1 MNNLLAFSNVLQI
14 SGVTAVLFGAFLIAT
29 LGYLVGS
36 IKIKGVSLGTAG
48 VFLVAIA
55 FGVIFAIPGLVEI
68 DFLNN
73 FYLIGDSEVYK
84 ELSFKYL
91 LNENILKTLATSH
104 ANTEVYGTLADVGLI
119 LFVTSVGFI
128 AGPNFFKNLRANA
141 KSYVLLGVIIVLS
154 GVTVAVLFAIIPGIG
169 AEYSIG
175 VLSGALTSTPAFS
188 AAKEVASDEALVAL
202 GHAVAYPF
210 GVVGVVLFVQLMP
223 KFLKANREEEVIKMQ
238 SISTGESKI
247 ERESQK
253 LFEIDEFG
261 LAIFGLAVVLGLT
274 LGKLTLTISGL
285 KFNLGSTGGPLIAA
299 LILGH
304 FGKVGKIS
312 LKVPEKTLKVF
323 REFGLVLFLIGAGV
337 EGGVSLLE
345 KINAGTFD
353 GLTILWGFLAGALMT
368 IVPMFVGFF
377 FAKKVL
383 KLPLFNNLGS
393 ITGGMTSTP
402 ALGTLVQ
409 VSGTDDVAGAYAS
422 TYPIA
427 LVLIVIASNLVIT
440 LLGPLVG

>member
-1 MNNLLAFSNVLQI
+1 MNNLLAFSDILQI
-14 SGVTAVLFGAFLIAT
+14 SGVTAVIFSAFLIAT
-29 LGYLVGS
+29 LGYLLGK
-36 IKIKGVSLGTAG
+36 ITIKGVNLGTAG
-48 VFLVAIA
+48 VFLVAILA
-55 FGVIFAIPGLVEI
+55 GVVFAIPALVEV

-73 FYLIGDSEVYK
+73 FYLLSDKNKIA
-84 ELSFKYL
+84 ELSLKY
-91 LNENILKTLATSH
+91 ITDKQMLKVIGNSTS
-104 ANTEVYGTLADVGLI
+104 NMEVYGTIADIGLV

-128 AGPNFFKNLRANA
+128 AGPSFFKNLRANA
-141 KSYVLLGVIIVLS
+141 KSYVTLGVIIILS
-154 GVTVAVLFAIIPGIG
+154 GVLVAVVFALLPGIG

-223 KFLKANREEEVIKMQ
+223 KFLKANREEEIAKMQ
-238 SISTGESKI
+238 IINTGAKKVEQ
-247 ERESQK
+247 EEK
-253 LFEIDEFG
+253 LLEIDEFG
-261 LAIFGLAVVLGLT
+261 LAVFGVAVVLGLI

-285 KFNLGSTGGPLIAA
+285 KFSLGSTGGPLIMA

-312 LKVPEKTLKVF
+312 LKIPEKTLKVF

-345 KINAGTFD
+345 KINAGTFS
-353 GLTILWGFLAGALMT
+353 GLTILWGFIAGVVMT
-368 IVPMFVGFF
+368 IVPMIIGFI

-409 VSGTDDVAGAYAS
+409 VSGTDDVAAAYAS
-422 TYPIA
+422 TYPVA
-427 LVLIVIASNLVIT
+427 LVIIVIASNLVIT
-440 LLGPLVG
+440 LIG

>member
-1 MNNLLAFSNVLQI
+1 MSNLLAFSDILQI
-14 SGVTAVLFGAFLIAT
+14 SGVTAVIFSAFLIAT
-29 LGYLVGS
+29 LGYLLGK
-36 IKIKGVSLGTAG
+36 ITIKGVNLGTAG
-48 VFLVAIA
+48 VFLVAILA
-55 FGVIFAIPGLVEI
+55 GVVFAIPALVEV

-73 FYLIGDSEVYK
+73 FYLLSDKEKIA
-84 ELSFKYL
+84 ELSLKY
-91 LNENILKTLATSH
+91 IADKQMLKVIGNSTS
-104 ANTEVYGTLADVGLI
+104 NMEVYGTIADIGLI

-128 AGPNFFKNLRANA
+128 AGPSFFKNLRANA
-141 KSYVLLGVIIVLS
+141 KSYVTLGVIIILS
-154 GVTVAVLFAIIPGIG
+154 GVLVAVVFALLPGIS

-223 KFLKANREEEVIKMQ
+223 KFLKANREEEIAKMQ
-238 SISTGESKI
+238 SINTGAKKVEQ
-247 ERESQK
+247 EEK
-253 LFEIDEFG
+253 LLEIDEFG
-261 LAIFGLAVVLGLT
+261 LAVFGVAVVLGLI

-285 KFNLGSTGGPLIAA
+285 KFSLGSTGGPLIMA

-312 LKVPEKTLKVF
+312 LKIPEKTLKVF

-345 KINAGTFD
+345 KINAGTFS
-353 GLTILWGFLAGALMT
+353 GLTILWGFIAGVIMT
-368 IVPMFVGFF
+368 IVPMIIGFI

-422 TYPIA
+422 TYPVA

-440 LLGPLVG
+440 LIG

>member
-1 MNNLLAFSNVLQI
+1 MNNLLAFSDILQI
-14 SGVTAVLFGAFLIAT
+14 SGVTAVIFSAFLIAT
-29 LGYLVGS
+29 LGYLLGK
-36 IKIKGVSLGTAG
+36 ITIKGVNLGTAG
-48 VFLVAIA
+48 VFLVAILA
-55 FGVIFAIPGLVEI
+55 GVVFAIPALVEV

-73 FYLIGDSEVYK
+73 FYLLSDKDKIA
-84 ELSFKYL
+84 ELSLKYI
-91 LNENILKTLATSH
+91 NNKQMLKVITNSTS
-104 ANTEVYGTLADVGLI
+104 NMEVYGTIADIGLI

-128 AGPNFFKNLRANA
+128 AGPSFFKNLRANA
-141 KSYVLLGVIIVLS
+141 KSYVTLGVIIVLS
-154 GVTVAVLFAIIPGIG
+154 GVLVAVVFALIPGIG

-223 KFLKANREEEVIKMQ
+223 KFLKANREEEIAKMQ
-238 SISTGESKI
+238 SINTGAKKI
-247 ERESQK
+247 EQAEK

-261 LAIFGLAVVLGLT
+261 LAVFGVAVVLGLI

-285 KFNLGSTGGPLIAA
+285 KFSLGSTGGPLIMA

-312 LKVPEKTLKVF
+312 LKIPEKTLKVF

-345 KINAGTFD
+345 KINAGTFS
-353 GLTILWGFLAGALMT
+353 GLTILWGFIAGVVMT
-368 IVPMFVGFF
+368 IVPMVIGFI
-377 FAKKVL
+377 FAKNVL

-422 TYPIA
+422 TYPVS

-440 LLGPLVG
+440 LIG

>member
-14 SGVTAVLFGAFLIAT
+14 SGVTAVIFSAFLIAT
-29 LGYLVGS
+29 LGYLLGK
-36 IKIKGVSLGTAG
+36 ITIKGVSLGTAG
-48 VFLVAIA
+48 VFLVAILA
-55 FGVIFAIPGLVEI
+55 GVVFAIPALVEV

-73 FYLIGDSEVYK
+73 FYLLSDKDKIA
-84 ELSFKYL
+84 ELSLKYI
-91 LNENILKTLATSH
+91 NNKQMLKVITNSTS
-104 ANTEVYGTLADVGLI
+104 NMEVYGTIADIGLI

-128 AGPNFFKNLRANA
+128 AGPSFFKNLRANA
-141 KSYVLLGVIIVLS
+141 KSYVTLGVIIVLS
-154 GVTVAVLFAIIPGIG
+154 GVLVATVFALIPGIG

-223 KFLKANREEEVIKMQ
+223 KFLKANREEEIAKMQ
-238 SISTGESKI
+238 SINTGAKKI
-247 ERESQK
+247 EQGEK

-261 LAIFGLAVVLGLT
+261 LAAFGIAVVLGLI

-285 KFNLGSTGGPLIAA
+285 KFSLGSTGGPLIIA

-312 LKVPEKTLKVF
+312 LKIPEKTLKVF

-345 KINAGTFD
+345 KINAGTFS
-353 GLTILWGFLAGALMT
+353 GLTILWGFIAGVVMT
-368 IVPMFVGFF
+368 IVPMVIGFI

-422 TYPIA
+422 TYPVS

-440 LLGPLVG
+440 LIG

>member
-1 MNNLLAFSNVLQI
+1 MNNLLAFSDILQI
-14 SGVTAVLFGAFLIAT
+14 SGVTAVIFSAFLIAT
-29 LGYLVGS
+29 LGYLLGK
-36 IKIKGVSLGTAG
+36 ITIKGVNLGTAG
-48 VFLVAIA
+48 VFLVANLA
-55 FGVIFAIPGLVEI
+55 GVVFAIPALVEV

-73 FYLIGDSEVYK
+73 FYLLSDKEKIA
-84 ELSFKYL
+84 ELSLKY
-91 LNENILKTLATSH
+91 ITDKQMLKVIGNSTS
-104 ANTEVYGTLADVGLI
+104 NMEVYGTIADIGLI

-128 AGPNFFKNLRANA
+128 AGPSFFKNLRANA
-141 KSYVLLGVIIVLS
+141 KSYVTLGVIIILS
-154 GVTVAVLFAIIPGIG
+154 GVLVAVVFALLPGIG

-223 KFLKANREEEVIKMQ
+223 KFLKANREEEIAKMQ
-238 SISTGESKI
+238 SINTGAKKI
-247 ERESQK
+247 EQGEK

-261 LAIFGLAVVLGLT
+261 LAAFGIAVVLGLI

-285 KFNLGSTGGPLIAA
+285 KFSLGSTGGPLIIA

-312 LKVPEKTLKVF
+312 LKIPEKTLKVF

-345 KINAGTFD
+345 KINAGTFS
-353 GLTILWGFLAGALMT
+353 GLTILWGFIAGVVMT
-368 IVPMFVGFF
+368 IVPMVIGFI

-409 VSGTDDVAGAYAS
+409 VSGTDDVACAYAS
-422 TYPIA
+422 TYPVS

-440 LLGPLVG
+440 LIG

>member
-1 MNNLLAFSNVLQI
+1 MNNLLAFSDILQI
-14 SGVTAVLFGAFLIAT
+14 SGVTAVIFSSFLIAT
-29 LGYLVGS
+29 LGYLLGK
-36 IKIKGVSLGTAG
+36 ITIKGVNLGTAG
-48 VFLVAIA
+48 VFLVAILA
-55 FGVIFAIPGLVEI
+55 GVVFAIPALVEV

-73 FYLIGDSEVYK
+73 FYLLSDKDKIA
-84 ELSFKYL
+84 ELSLKY
-91 LNENILKTLATSH
+91 ITDKQMLKVIGNSTS
-104 ANTEVYGTLADVGLI
+104 NMEVYGTIADIGLI

-128 AGPNFFKNLRANA
+128 AGPSFFKNLRANA
-141 KSYVLLGVIIVLS
+141 KSYVTLGVIIILS
-154 GVTVAVLFAIIPGIG
+154 GVLVAVVFALLPGIG

-223 KFLKANREEEVIKMQ
+223 KFLKANREEEIAKMQ
-238 SISTGESKI
+238 SINTGAKKVEQ
-247 ERESQK
+247 EEK
-253 LFEIDEFG
+253 LLEIDEFG
-261 LAIFGLAVVLGLT
+261 LAVFGVAVVLGLI

-285 KFNLGSTGGPLIAA
+285 KFSLGSTGGPLIMA

-304 FGKVGKIS
+304 FGRVGKIS
-312 LKVPEKTLKVF
+312 LKIPEKTLKVF

-345 KINAGTFD
+345 KINAGTFS
-353 GLTILWGFLAGALMT
+353 GLTILWGFIAGVVMT
-368 IVPMFVGFF
+368 IVPMVIGFI

-422 TYPIA
+422 TYPVA

-440 LLGPLVG
+440 LIG

>member
-1 MNNLLAFSNVLQI
+1 MNNLLAFSDILQI
-14 SGVTAVLFGAFLIAT
+14 SGVTAVIFSAFLIAT
-29 LGYLVGS
+29 LGYLLGK
-36 IKIKGVSLGTAG
+36 ITIKGVNLGTAG
-48 VFLVAIA
+48 VFLVAILA
-55 FGVIFAIPGLVEI
+55 GVVFAIPALVEV

-73 FYLIGDSEVYK
+73 FYLLSDKDKIA
-84 ELSFKYL
+84 ELSLKY
-91 LNENILKTLATSH
+91 ITDKQMLKVIGNSTS
-104 ANTEVYGTLADVGLI
+104 NMEVYGTIADIGLI

-128 AGPNFFKNLRANA
+128 AGPSFFKNLRANA
-141 KSYVLLGVIIVLS
+141 KSYVTLGVIIILS
-154 GVTVAVLFAIIPGIG
+154 GVLVAVVFALLPGIG

-223 KFLKANREEEVIKMQ
+223 KFLKANREEEIAKMQ
-238 SISTGESKI
+238 SINTGAKKVEQ
-247 ERESQK
+247 EEK
-253 LFEIDEFG
+253 LLEIDEFG
-261 LAIFGLAVVLGLT
+261 LAVFGVAVVLGLI

-285 KFNLGSTGGPLIAA
+285 KFSLGSTGGPLIMA

-312 LKVPEKTLKVF
+312 LKIPEKTLKVF

-345 KINAGTFD
+345 KINAGTFS
-353 GLTILWGFLAGALMT
+353 GLTILWGFIAGVVMT
-368 IVPMFVGFF
+368 IVPMVIGFI

-422 TYPIA
+422 TYPVA
-427 LVLIVIASNLVIT
+427 LVLVVIASNLVIT
-440 LLGPLVG
+440 LIG

>member
-1 MNNLLAFSNVLQI
+1 MNNLLAFSDILQI
-14 SGVTAVLFGAFLIAT
+14 SGVTAVIFSAFLIAT
-29 LGYLVGS
+29 LGYLLGK
-36 IKIKGVSLGTAG
+36 ITIKGVNLGTAG
-48 VFLVAIA
+48 VFLVAILA
-55 FGVIFAIPGLVEI
+55 GVVFANPALVEV

-73 FYLIGDSEVYK
+73 FYLLSDKNKIA
-84 ELSFKYL
+84 ELSLKY
-91 LNENILKTLATSH
+91 ITDKQMLKVIGNSTS
-104 ANTEVYGTLADVGLI
+104 NMEVYGTIADIGLV

-128 AGPNFFKNLRANA
+128 AGPSFFKNLRANA
-141 KSYVLLGVIIVLS
+141 KSYVTLGVIIILS
-154 GVTVAVLFAIIPGIG
+154 GVLVAVVFALLPGIG

-223 KFLKANREEEVIKMQ
+223 KFLKANREEEIAKIQ
-238 SISTGESKI
+238 SINTGAKKVEQ
-247 ERESQK
+247 EEK
-253 LFEIDEFG
+253 LLEIDEFG
-261 LAIFGLAVVLGLT
+261 LAVFGVAVVLGLI

-285 KFNLGSTGGPLIAA
+285 KFSLGSTGGPLIMA

-312 LKVPEKTLKVF
+312 LKIPEKTLKVF

-345 KINAGTFD
+345 KINAGTFS
-353 GLTILWGFLAGALMT
+353 GLTILWGFIAGVVMT
-368 IVPMFVGFF
+368 IVPMIIGFI

-409 VSGTDDVAGAYAS
+409 VSGTDDVAAAYAS
-422 TYPIA
+422 TYPVA
-427 LVLIVIASNLVIT
+427 LVIIVIASNLVIT
-440 LLGPLVG
+440 LIG

>member
-14 SGVTAVLFGAFLIAT
+14 GGVEAVIFGAFLIAT

-73 FYLIGDSEVYK
+73 FYLVESEEVYK
-84 ELSFKYL
+84 DL
-91 LNENILKTLATSH
+91 LLQYNQNEGVLKILDKIHGNIEA
-104 ANTEVYGTLADVGLI
+104 YGTLGDIGLI

-128 AGPNFFKNLRANA
+128 AGPSFFKNLRANA

-154 GVTVAVLFAIIPGIG
+154 GVAVAIGFAAIPGIG
-169 AEYSIG
+169 TEYSIG

-188 AAKEVASDEALVAL
+188 AAKEVSADKALVSL

-210 GVVGVVLFVQLMP
+210 GVVGVVLFVQLLP
-223 KFLKANREEEVIKMQ
+223 KILKVNREEEIAKMQ
-238 SISTGESKI
+238 AVSTGEAKL
-247 ERESQK
+247 EKEEK

-261 LAIFGLAVVLGLT
+261 IAVFGVAVVLGLVF
-274 LGKLTLTISGL
+274 GKLTLTLGDF
-285 KFNLGSTGGPLIAA
+285 KFNLGKTGGPLIIS

-304 FGKVGKIS
+304 FGKIGKIS

-368 IVPMFVGFF
+368 TIPMFVGFF

-440 LLGPLVG
+440 LLGPIIG

>member
-1 MNNLLAFSNVLQI
+1 MNNLLALSDILQI
-14 SGVTAVLFGAFLIAT
+14 SGVTAVLFSAFLIAT
-29 LGYLVGS
+29 LGYLLGR
-36 IKIKGVSLGTAG
+36 ITIKGVSLGTAG

-55 FGVIFAIPGLVEI
+55 FGVIFAIPALVEVDFLRNFFLSDETYAKLLIKYANDQTILKALEKSHSNFEVFGTLSDIGLV
-68 DFLNN
+68 
-73 FYLIGDSEVYK
+73 
-84 ELSFKYL
+84 
-91 LNENILKTLATSH
+91 
-104 ANTEVYGTLADVGLI
+104 

-128 AGPNFFKNLRANA
+128 AGPNFFKNLKQNA
-141 KSYVLLGVIIVLS
+141 KSYVTLGVIIVLS
-154 GVTVAVLFAIIPGIG
+154 GVAVAVAFALIPGIG

-188 AAKEVASDEALVAL
+188 AAKEVAVDKALVSL

-223 KFLKANREEEVIKMQ
+223 KILKVNREEEIAKMQ
-238 SISTGESKI
+238 VVSKA
-247 ERESQK
+247 EEKVEKASAT
-253 LFEIDEFG
+253 FEIDEFG
-261 LAIFGLAVVLGLT
+261 LAAFGIAVVLGLI
-274 LGKLTLTISGL
+274 LGKLTLTVADL
-285 KFNLGSTGGPLIAA
+285 KFSLGSTGGPLIAA

-304 FGKVGKIS
+304 FGKMGKIS

-345 KINAGTFD
+345 KINAGTFE
-353 GLTILWGFLAGALMT
+353 GVTILWGFIAGILMT
-368 IVPMFVGFF
+368 VVPMFVGFF

-422 TYPIA
+422 TYPVA

-440 LLGPLVG
+440 LLG

>member
-14 SGVTAVLFGAFLIAT
+14 SGVTAVIFAAFLIAT
-29 LGYLVGS
+29 LGYLLGK
-36 IKIKGVSLGTAG
+36 ITIKGVNLGTAG
-48 VFLVAIA
+48 VFLVAILA
-55 FGVIFAIPGLVEI
+55 GVVFAIPGLVEV

-73 FYLIGDSEVYK
+73 FYLISDEDLIA
-84 ELSFKYL
+84 ELSLKYIT
-91 LNENILKTLATSH
+91 NSQMLKVIGNSAS
-104 ANTEVYGTLADVGLI
+104 NTEVYGTIADIGLI

-128 AGPNFFKNLRANA
+128 AGPSFFKNLRANA
-141 KSYVLLGVIIVLS
+141 KSYVTLGVIIILS
-154 GVTVAVLFAIIPGIG
+154 GVTVAVVFALIPGIG

-188 AAKEVASDEALVAL
+188 AAKEVATDKALVAL

-223 KFLKANREEEVIKMQ
+223 KFLKANREEEIAKMQ
-238 SISTGESKI
+238 SINTGAKKI
-247 ERESQK
+247 EKQEN

-261 LAIFGLAVVLGLT
+261 LAVFGVAVVLGLI

-285 KFNLGSTGGPLIAA
+285 KFSLGSTGGPLIMA

-345 KINAGTFD
+345 KINAGTFS
-353 GLTILWGFLAGALMT
+353 GLTILWGFIAGVVMT
-368 IVPMFVGFF
+368 IVPMLVGFI

-422 TYPIA
+422 TYPVA

-440 LLGPLVG
+440 LIG

>member
-14 SGVTAVLFGAFLIAT
+14 SGVTAVIFSAFLIAT
-29 LGYLVGS
+29 LGYLLGK
-36 IKIKGVSLGTAG
+36 ITIKGVNLGTAG
-48 VFLVAIA
+48 VFLVAILA
-55 FGVIFAIPGLVEI
+55 GVVFAIPALVEV

-73 FYLIGDSEVYK
+73 FYLLSDKEKIA
-84 ELSFKYL
+84 ELSLKY
-91 LNENILKTLATSH
+91 ITDKQMLKVIGNSTS
-104 ANTEVYGTLADVGLI
+104 NMEVYGTITDIGLI

-128 AGPNFFKNLRANA
+128 AGPSFFKNLRANA
-141 KSYVLLGVIIVLS
+141 KSYVTLGVIIILS
-154 GVTVAVLFAIIPGIG
+154 GVLVAVVFALLPGIG

-223 KFLKANREEEVIKMQ
+223 KFLKTNREEEIAKMQ
-238 SISTGESKI
+238 SINTGAKKVEQ
-247 ERESQK
+247 EEK

-261 LAIFGLAVVLGLT
+261 LAVFGVAVVLGLI

-285 KFNLGSTGGPLIAA
+285 KFSLGSTGGPLIMA

-304 FGKVGKIS
+304 FGRIGKIS
-312 LKVPEKTLKVF
+312 LKIPEKTLKVF

-345 KINAGTFD
+345 KINAGTFS
-353 GLTILWGFLAGALMT
+353 GLTILWGFIAGVIMT
-368 IVPMFVGFF
+368 IVPMVIGFI

-422 TYPIA
+422 TYPVA

-440 LLGPLVG
+440 LIG

>member
-1 MNNLLAFSNVLQI
+1 MNNLLAFSDILQI
-14 SGVTAVLFGAFLIAT
+14 SGVTAVIFSAFLIAT
-29 LGYLVGS
+29 LGYLLGK
-36 IKIKGVSLGTAG
+36 ITIKGVNLGTAG
-48 VFLVAIA
+48 VFLVAILA
-55 FGVIFAIPGLVEI
+55 GVVFAIPALVEV

-73 FYLIGDSEVYK
+73 FYLLSDKEKIA
-84 ELSFKYL
+84 ELSLKYITDKQM
-91 LNENILKTLATSH
+91 LNVIGNSTS
-104 ANTEVYGTLADVGLI
+104 NMEVYGTIADIGLI

-128 AGPNFFKNLRANA
+128 AGPSFFKNLRANA
-141 KSYVLLGVIIVLS
+141 KSYVTLGVIIILS
-154 GVTVAVLFAIIPGIG
+154 GVLVAVVFALLPGIG

-223 KFLKANREEEVIKMQ
+223 KFLKTNREEEIAKMQ
-238 SISTGESKI
+238 SINTGAKKVEQ
-247 ERESQK
+247 EEK

-261 LAIFGLAVVLGLT
+261 LAVFGVAVVLGLI

-285 KFNLGSTGGPLIAA
+285 KFSLGSTGGPLIMA

-304 FGKVGKIS
+304 FGRVGKIS
-312 LKVPEKTLKVF
+312 LKIPEKTLKVF

-345 KINAGTFD
+345 KINAGTFS
-353 GLTILWGFLAGALMT
+353 GLTILWGFIAGVIMT
-368 IVPMFVGFF
+368 IVPMVIGFI

-422 TYPIA
+422 TYPVA

-440 LLGPLVG
+440 LIG

>member
-1 MNNLLAFSNVLQI
+1 MNNLLAFSDILQI
-14 SGVTAVLFGAFLIAT
+14 SGVTAVIFSAFLIAT
-29 LGYLVGS
+29 LGYLLGK
-36 IKIKGVSLGTAG
+36 ITIKGVNLGTAG
-48 VFLVAIA
+48 VFLVAILA
-55 FGVIFAIPGLVEI
+55 GVVFAIPALVEV

-73 FYLIGDSEVYK
+73 FYLLSDKEKIA
-84 ELSFKYL
+84 ELSLKY
-91 LNENILKTLATSH
+91 ITDKQMLKVIGNSTS
-104 ANTEVYGTLADVGLI
+104 NMEVYGTIADIGLI

-128 AGPNFFKNLRANA
+128 AGPSFFKNLRANA
-141 KSYVLLGVIIVLS
+141 KSYVTLGVIIILS
-154 GVTVAVLFAIIPGIG
+154 GVLVAVVFALLPGIS

-223 KFLKANREEEVIKMQ
+223 KFLKANREEEIAKMQ
-238 SISTGESKI
+238 SINTGAKKVEQ
-247 ERESQK
+247 EEK

-261 LAIFGLAVVLGLT
+261 LAVFGVAVVLGLI

-285 KFNLGSTGGPLIAA
+285 KFSLGSTGGPLIMA

-304 FGKVGKIS
+304 FGRVGKIS
-312 LKVPEKTLKVF
+312 LKIPEKTLKVF

-345 KINAGTFD
+345 KINAGTFS
-353 GLTILWGFLAGALMT
+353 GLTILWGFIAGVIMT
-368 IVPMFVGFF
+368 IVPMVIGFI

-422 TYPIA
+422 TYPVA

-440 LLGPLVG
+440 LIG

>member
-14 SGVTAVLFGAFLIAT
+14 SGVTAVIFAAFLIAT
-29 LGYLVGS
+29 LGYLLGK
-36 IKIKGVSLGTAG
+36 ITIKGVNLGTAG
-48 VFLVAIA
+48 VFLVAILA
-55 FGVIFAIPGLVEI
+55 GVVFAIPGLVEV

-73 FYLIGDSEVYK
+73 FYLISDEDLIA
-84 ELSFKYL
+84 ELSLKYIT
-91 LNENILKTLATSH
+91 NSQMLKVIGNSAS
-104 ANTEVYGTLADVGLI
+104 NTEVYGTIADIGLI

-128 AGPNFFKNLRANA
+128 AGPSFFKNLRANA
-141 KSYVLLGVIIVLS
+141 KSYVTLGVIIILS
-154 GVTVAVLFAIIPGIG
+154 GVTVAVVFALIPGIG

-188 AAKEVASDEALVAL
+188 AAKEVATDKALVAL

-223 KFLKANREEEVIKMQ
+223 KFLKANREEEIAKMQ
-238 SISTGESKI
+238 SINTGAKKI
-247 ERESQK
+247 EKQEN
-253 LFEIDEFG
+253 LLEIDEFG
-261 LAIFGLAVVLGLT
+261 LAVFGVAVVLGLT

-285 KFNLGSTGGPLIAA
+285 KFSLGSTGGPLIMA

-345 KINAGTFD
+345 KINAGTFS
-353 GLTILWGFLAGALMT
+353 GLTILWGFIAGVAMT
-368 IVPMFVGFF
+368 IVPMLIGFI

-422 TYPIA
+422 TYPVA

-440 LLGPLVG
+440 LIG

>member
-1 MNNLLAFSNVLQI
+1 MNNLLAFSDILQI
-14 SGVTAVLFGAFLIAT
+14 SGVTAVIFSAFLIAT
-29 LGYLVGS
+29 LGYLLGK
-36 IKIKGVSLGTAG
+36 ITIKGVNLGTAG
-48 VFLVAIA
+48 VFLVAILA
-55 FGVIFAIPGLVEI
+55 GVVFAIPALVEV

-73 FYLIGDSEVYK
+73 FYLLSDKEKIA
-84 ELSFKYL
+84 ELSLKY
-91 LNENILKTLATSH
+91 ITDKQMLKVIGNSTS
-104 ANTEVYGTLADVGLI
+104 NMEVYGTIADIGLI

-128 AGPNFFKNLRANA
+128 AGPSFFKNLRANA
-141 KSYVLLGVIIVLS
+141 KSYVTLGVIIILS
-154 GVTVAVLFAIIPGIG
+154 GVLVAVVFALLPGIS

-223 KFLKANREEEVIKMQ
+223 KFLKANREEEIAKMQ
-238 SISTGESKI
+238 SINTGAKKVEQ
-247 ERESQK
+247 EEK
-253 LFEIDEFG
+253 LLEIDEFG
-261 LAIFGLAVVLGLT
+261 LAVFGVAVVLGLI

-285 KFNLGSTGGPLIAA
+285 KFSLGSTGGPLIMA

-312 LKVPEKTLKVF
+312 LKIPEKTLKVF

-345 KINAGTFD
+345 KINAGTFS
-353 GLTILWGFLAGALMT
+353 GLTILWGFIAGVIMT
-368 IVPMFVGFF
+368 IVPMIIGFI

-422 TYPIA
+422 TYPVA

-440 LLGPLVG
+440 LIG

>member
-1 MNNLLAFSNVLQI
+1 MNNLLAFSDILQI
-14 SGVTAVLFGAFLIAT
+14 SGVTAVIFSAFLIAT
-29 LGYLVGS
+29 LGYLLGK
-36 IKIKGVSLGTAG
+36 ITIKGVNLGTAG
-48 VFLVAIA
+48 VFLVAILA
-55 FGVIFAIPGLVEI
+55 GVVFAIPALVEV

-73 FYLIGDSEVYK
+73 FYLLSDKDKIA
-84 ELSFKYL
+84 ELSLKY
-91 LNENILKTLATSH
+91 ITDKQMLKVIGNSTS
-104 ANTEVYGTLADVGLI
+104 NMEVYGTIADIGLI

-128 AGPNFFKNLRANA
+128 AGPSFFKNLRANA
-141 KSYVLLGVIIVLS
+141 KSYVTLGVIIILS
-154 GVTVAVLFAIIPGIG
+154 GVLVAVVFALLPGIG

-223 KFLKANREEEVIKMQ
+223 KFLKANREEEIAKMQ
-238 SISTGESKI
+238 SINTGAKKVEQ
-247 ERESQK
+247 EEK
-253 LFEIDEFG
+253 LLEIDEFG
-261 LAIFGLAVVLGLT
+261 LAVFGVAVVLGLI

-285 KFNLGSTGGPLIAA
+285 KFSLGSTGGPLIMA

-304 FGKVGKIS
+304 FGRVGKIS
-312 LKVPEKTLKVF
+312 LKIPEKTLKVF

-345 KINAGTFD
+345 KINAGTFS
-353 GLTILWGFLAGALMT
+353 GLTILWGFIAGVIMT
-368 IVPMFVGFF
+368 IVPMIIGFI

-422 TYPIA
+422 TYPVA
-427 LVLIVIASNLVIT
+427 LVLVVIASNLVIT
-440 LLGPLVG
+440 LIG

>member
-14 SGVTAVLFGAFLIAT
+14 SGVTAVIFAAFLIAT
-29 LGYLVGS
+29 LGYLLGK
-36 IKIKGVSLGTAG
+36 ITIKGVSLGTAG
-48 VFLVAIA
+48 VFLVAILA
-55 FGVIFAIPGLVEI
+55 GVVFAIPGLVEV

-73 FYLIGDSEVYK
+73 FYLISDEDLIA
-84 ELSFKYL
+84 ELSLKYIT
-91 LNENILKTLATSH
+91 NSQMLKVIGNSAS
-104 ANTEVYGTLADVGLI
+104 NTEVYGTIADIGLI

-128 AGPNFFKNLRANA
+128 AGPSFFKNLRANA
-141 KSYVLLGVIIVLS
+141 KSYVTLGVIIILS
-154 GVTVAVLFAIIPGIG
+154 GVTVAVVFALIPGIG

-188 AAKEVASDEALVAL
+188 AAKEVATDKALVAL

-223 KFLKANREEEVIKMQ
+223 KFLKANREEEIAKMQ
-238 SISTGESKI
+238 SINTGAKKI
-247 ERESQK
+247 EKQEN
-253 LFEIDEFG
+253 LLEIDEFG
-261 LAIFGLAVVLGLT
+261 LAVFGVAVVLGLT

-285 KFNLGSTGGPLIAA
+285 KFSLGSTGGPLIMA

-345 KINAGTFD
+345 KINAGTFS
-353 GLTILWGFLAGALMT
+353 GLTILWGFIAGVAMT
-368 IVPMFVGFF
+368 IVPMLIGFI

-422 TYPIA
+422 TYPVA

-440 LLGPLVG
+440 LIG

>member
-1 MNNLLAFSNVLQI
+1 MSNLLAFSDILQI
-14 SGVTAVLFGAFLIAT
+14 SGVTAVLFGAFLITA
-29 LGYLVGS
+29 LGYLLGS

-55 FGVIFAIPGLVEI
+55 FGVLFAIPGLLEI
-68 DFLNN
+68 DFLNK
-73 FYLIGDSEVYK
+73 FFLVGDKVVATKLGIQYASVDG
-84 ELSFKYL
+84 
-91 LNENILKTLATSH
+91 ILKMLETSYS
-104 ANTEVYGTLADVGLI
+104 NTEVYGTLADIGLI

-128 AGPNFFKNLRANA
+128 AGPSFFKNLRANA
-141 KSYVLLGVIIVLS
+141 KSYVSLGVIIVLS
-154 GVTVAVLFAIIPGIG
+154 GVTVAVIFAIIPGIG

-188 AAKEVASDEALVAL
+188 AAKEVASDQALVAL

-223 KFLKANREEEVIKMQ
+223 KLLKVNREEEVAKMQ
-238 SISTGESKI
+238 SISTGVEKLKQN
-247 ERESQK
+247 EK

-261 LAIFGLAVVLGLT
+261 LAVFGIAVVLGLI
-274 LGKLTLTISGL
+274 LGKLTLTIGAL
-285 KFNLGSTGGPLIAA
+285 KFSLGSTGGPLIVA

-312 LKVPEKTLKVF
+312 LKIPEKTLKVF

-353 GLTILWGFLAGALMT
+353 GLTILWGFIAGVLMT
-368 IVPMFVGFF
+368 VVPMFIGFI

-422 TYPIA
+422 TYPVA

-440 LLGPLVG
+440 LLGG

>member
-14 SGVTAVLFGAFLIAT
+14 SGVTAVIFSAFLIAT
-29 LGYLVGS
+29 LGYLLGK
-36 IKIKGVSLGTAG
+36 ITIKGVNLGTAG
-48 VFLVAIA
+48 VFLVAILA
-55 FGVIFAIPGLVEI
+55 GVVFAIPALVEV

-73 FYLIGDSEVYK
+73 FYLLSDKDKIA
-84 ELSFKYL
+84 ELSLKYI
-91 LNENILKTLATSH
+91 NNKQMLKVITNSTS
-104 ANTEVYGTLADVGLI
+104 NMEVYGTIADIGLI

-128 AGPNFFKNLRANA
+128 AGPSFFKNLRANA
-141 KSYVLLGVIIVLS
+141 KSYVTLGVIIVLS
-154 GVTVAVLFAIIPGIG
+154 GVLVAVVFALIPGIG

-223 KFLKANREEEVIKMQ
+223 KFLKANREEEIAKMQ
-238 SISTGESKI
+238 SINTGAKKI
-247 ERESQK
+247 EQVEK

-261 LAIFGLAVVLGLT
+261 LAVFGVAVVLGLI

-285 KFNLGSTGGPLIAA
+285 KFSLGSTGGPLIMA

-312 LKVPEKTLKVF
+312 LKIPEKTLKVF

-345 KINAGTFD
+345 KINAGTFS
-353 GLTILWGFLAGALMT
+353 GLTILWGFIAGVVMT
-368 IVPMFVGFF
+368 IVPMIIGFI
-377 FAKKVL
+377 FAKNVL

-422 TYPIA
+422 TYPVS

-440 LLGPLVG
+440 LIG

>member
-1 MNNLLAFSNVLQI
+1 MSNLLAFSDILQI
-14 SGVTAVLFGAFLIAT
+14 SGVTAVIFSAFLIAT
-29 LGYLVGS
+29 LGYLLGK
-36 IKIKGVSLGTAG
+36 ITIKGVNLGTAG
-48 VFLVAIA
+48 VFLVAILA
-55 FGVIFAIPGLVEI
+55 GVVFAIPALVEV

-73 FYLIGDSEVYK
+73 FYLLSDKEKIA
-84 ELSFKYL
+84 ELSLKY
-91 LNENILKTLATSH
+91 ITDKQMLKVIGNSTS
-104 ANTEVYGTLADVGLI
+104 NMEVYGTIADIGLI

-128 AGPNFFKNLRANA
+128 AGPSFFKNLRANA
-141 KSYVLLGVIIVLS
+141 KSYVTLGVIIILS
-154 GVTVAVLFAIIPGIG
+154 GVLVAVVFALLPGIS

-223 KFLKANREEEVIKMQ
+223 KFLKANREEEIAKMQ
-238 SISTGESKI
+238 SINTGAKKVEQ
-247 ERESQK
+247 EEK
-253 LFEIDEFG
+253 LLEIDEFG
-261 LAIFGLAVVLGLT
+261 LAVFGVAVVLGLI

-285 KFNLGSTGGPLIAA
+285 KFSLGSTGGPLIMA

-312 LKVPEKTLKVF
+312 LKIPEKTLKVF

-345 KINAGTFD
+345 KINAGTFS
-353 GLTILWGFLAGALMT
+353 GLTILWGFIAGVIMT
-368 IVPMFVGFF
+368 IVPMIIGFI

-422 TYPIA
+422 TYPVA

-440 LLGPLVG
+440 LIG

>member
-1 MNNLLAFSNVLQI
+1 MNNLLAFSDILQI
-14 SGVTAVLFGAFLIAT
+14 SGVTAVIFSAFLIAT
-29 LGYLVGS
+29 LGYLLGK
-36 IKIKGVSLGTAG
+36 ITIKGVNLGTAG
-48 VFLVAIA
+48 VFLVAILA
-55 FGVIFAIPGLVEI
+55 GVVFAIPALVEV

-73 FYLIGDSEVYK
+73 FYLLSDKEKIA
-84 ELSFKYL
+84 ELSLKY
-91 LNENILKTLATSH
+91 ITDKQMLKVIGNSTS
-104 ANTEVYGTLADVGLI
+104 NMEVYGTIADIGLI

-128 AGPNFFKNLRANA
+128 AGPSFFKNLRANA
-141 KSYVLLGVIIVLS
+141 KSYVTLGVIIILS
-154 GVTVAVLFAIIPGIG
+154 GVLVAVVFALLPGIG

-223 KFLKANREEEVIKMQ
+223 KFLKTNREEEIAKMQ
-238 SISTGESKI
+238 SINTGAKKVEQ
-247 ERESQK
+247 EEK
-253 LFEIDEFG
+253 LLEIDEFG
-261 LAIFGLAVVLGLT
+261 LAVFGVAVVLGLI

-285 KFNLGSTGGPLIAA
+285 KFSLGSTGGPLIMA

-312 LKVPEKTLKVF
+312 LKIPEKTLKVF

-345 KINAGTFD
+345 KINAGTFS
-353 GLTILWGFLAGALMT
+353 GLTILWGFIAGVIMT
-368 IVPMFVGFF
+368 IVPMIIGFI

-422 TYPIA
+422 TYPVA

-440 LLGPLVG
+440 LIG

>member
-14 SGVTAVLFGAFLIAT
+14 SGVTAVLFGAFLITA

-55 FGVIFAIPGLVEI
+55 FGVVFAIPGLVKI

-73 FYLIGDSEVYK
+73 FYLIGDSDVYEK
-84 ELSFKYL
+84 LVAENL
-91 LNENILKTLATSH
+91 LDKVMLKTLSTSH

-188 AAKEVASDEALVAL
+188 AAKEVASDESLVAL

-223 KFLKANREEEVIKMQ
+223 KFLKANREEEIAKMKTV
-238 SISTGESKI
+238 SIGEAKL
-247 ERESQK
+247 ESEAK

-261 LAIFGLAVVLGLT
+261 LAVFGVAVVLGLT

-285 KFNLGSTGGPLIAA
+285 KFNLGSTGGPLIVA

-353 GLTILWGFLAGALMT
+353 GLTILWGFLGGAVMT

-440 LLGPLVG
+440 LLGPIVG

>member
-1 MNNLLAFSNVLQI
+1 MNNLLAFSDILQI
-14 SGVTAVLFGAFLIAT
+14 SGVTAVIFSAFLIAT
-29 LGYLVGS
+29 LGYLLGK
-36 IKIKGVSLGTAG
+36 ITIKGVNLGTAG
-48 VFLVAIA
+48 VFLVAILA
-55 FGVIFAIPGLVEI
+55 GVVFAIPALVEV

-73 FYLIGDSEVYK
+73 FYLLSDKNKIA
-84 ELSFKYL
+84 ELSLKY
-91 LNENILKTLATSH
+91 ITDKQMLKVIGNSTS
-104 ANTEVYGTLADVGLI
+104 NMEVYGTIADIGLV

-128 AGPNFFKNLRANA
+128 AGPSFFKNLRANA
-141 KSYVLLGVIIVLS
+141 KSYVTLGVIIILS
-154 GVTVAVLFAIIPGIG
+154 GVLVAVVFALLPGIG

-223 KFLKANREEEVIKMQ
+223 KFLKANREEEIPKIQ
-238 SISTGESKI
+238 SINTGAKKVEQ
-247 ERESQK
+247 EEK
-253 LFEIDEFG
+253 LLEIDEFG
-261 LAIFGLAVVLGLT
+261 LAVFGVAVVLGLI

-285 KFNLGSTGGPLIAA
+285 KFSLGSTGGPLIMA

-312 LKVPEKTLKVF
+312 LKIPEKTLKVF

-345 KINAGTFD
+345 KINAGTFS
-353 GLTILWGFLAGALMT
+353 GLTILWGFIAGVVMT
-368 IVPMFVGFF
+368 IVPMIIGFI

-409 VSGTDDVAGAYAS
+409 VSGTDDVAAAYAS
-422 TYPIA
+422 TYPVA
-427 LVLIVIASNLVIT
+427 LVIIVIASNLVIT
-440 LLGPLVG
+440 LIG

>member
-1 MNNLLAFSNVLQI
+1 MSNLLAFSDILQI
-14 SGVTAVLFGAFLIAT
+14 SGVTAVIFSAFLIAT
-29 LGYLVGS
+29 LGYLLGK
-36 IKIKGVSLGTAG
+36 ITIKGVNLGTAG
-48 VFLVAIA
+48 VFLVAILA
-55 FGVIFAIPGLVEI
+55 GVIFAIPALVEV

-73 FYLIGDSEVYK
+73 FYLLSDKEKIA
-84 ELSFKYL
+84 ELSLKY
-91 LNENILKTLATSH
+91 ITDKQMLKVIGNSTS
-104 ANTEVYGTLADVGLI
+104 NMEVYGTIADIGLI

-128 AGPNFFKNLRANA
+128 AGPSFFKNLRANA
-141 KSYVLLGVIIVLS
+141 KSYVTLGVIIILS
-154 GVTVAVLFAIIPGIG
+154 GVLVAVVFALLPGIS

-223 KFLKANREEEVIKMQ
+223 KFLKANREEEIAKMQ
-238 SISTGESKI
+238 SINTGAKKVEQ
-247 ERESQK
+247 EEK
-253 LFEIDEFG
+253 LLEIDEFG
-261 LAIFGLAVVLGLT
+261 LAVFGVAVVLGLI

-285 KFNLGSTGGPLIAA
+285 KFSLGSTGGPLIMA

-312 LKVPEKTLKVF
+312 LKIPEKTLKVF

-345 KINAGTFD
+345 KINAGTFS
-353 GLTILWGFLAGALMT
+353 GLTILWGFIAGVIMT
-368 IVPMFVGFF
+368 IVPMIIGFI

-422 TYPIA
+422 TYPVA

-440 LLGPLVG
+440 LIG

>member
-1 MNNLLAFSNVLQI
+1 MNNLLAFSDILQI
-14 SGVTAVLFGAFLIAT
+14 SGVTAVIFSAFLIAT
-29 LGYLVGS
+29 LGYLLGK
-36 IKIKGVSLGTAG
+36 ITIKGVNLGTAG
-48 VFLVAIA
+48 VFLVAILA
-55 FGVIFAIPGLVEI
+55 GVVFAIPALVEV

-73 FYLIGDSEVYK
+73 FYLLSDKNKIA
-84 ELSFKYL
+84 ELSLKY
-91 LNENILKTLATSH
+91 ITDKQMLKVIGNSTS
-104 ANTEVYGTLADVGLI
+104 NMEVYGTIADIGLV

-128 AGPNFFKNLRANA
+128 AGPSFFKNLRANA
-141 KSYVLLGVIIVLS
+141 KSYVTLGVIIILS
-154 GVTVAVLFAIIPGIG
+154 GVLVAVVFALLPGIG

-223 KFLKANREEEVIKMQ
+223 KFLKANREEEIAKIQ
-238 SISTGESKI
+238 SINTGAKKVEQ
-247 ERESQK
+247 EEK
-253 LFEIDEFG
+253 LLEIDEFG
-261 LAIFGLAVVLGLT
+261 LAVFGVAVVLGLI

-285 KFNLGSTGGPLIAA
+285 KFSLGSTGGPLIMA

-312 LKVPEKTLKVF
+312 LKIPEKTLKVF

-345 KINAGTFD
+345 KINAGTFS
-353 GLTILWGFLAGALMT
+353 GLTILWGFIAGVVMT
-368 IVPMFVGFF
+368 IVPMIIGFI

-409 VSGTDDVAGAYAS
+409 VSGTDDVAAAYAS
-422 TYPIA
+422 TYPVA
-427 LVLIVIASNLVIT
+427 LVIIVIASNLVIT
-440 LLGPLVG
+440 LIG